1 MNLDEY
7 LEMLELGAA
16 VTENPD
22 SALLRHMEGGA
33 QEKKKRSYK
42 SFCLHLK

>member
-33 QEKKKRSYK
+33 QEKKRGAIKVFVYI
-42 SFCLHLK
+42 